1 MKNCIVC
8 EKPHTRKADTC
19 SVSCAAKIANRG
31 KALEAAKKNWSILID
46 RHGSYVEFPENV
58 PVSHYET
65 FKIKCPKHG
74 YIDTSI
80 GKMLAWK
87 NSCPICA
94 QKRNYTEEGKKQ
106 CSVCNE
112 VKTLD
117 KFKLDRGRVKYR
129 CHECDKRIDKLRHN
143 SDKGK
148 EQQKKRSERHR
159 QKKIDNGLF
168 IPKTNISYNKC
179 PICEKVNIKK
189 GRKDTANYCSIECK
203 EVGRKGWSKSIKP
216 SICPKCN
223 TQHFAK
229 SKRSKCKECI
239 RMDQYDYA
247 KQYRATD
254 KGKAIKK
261 ISKRKRELKIS
272 VVTVHTVID
281 KKVFERDKWKCK
293 SCGVQVQ
300 KNDIYAND
308 AAEVDH
314 IVPLSKGGVHS
325 YSNVQTLCRSCNG
338 KKGSKYMGQ
347 MVLHI

>member
-19 SVSCAAKIANRG
+19 SVSCATKIANRG

-159 QKKIDNGLF
+159 QKKIDNKLF
-168 IPKTNISYNKC
+168 IHKNNI
-179 PICEKVNIKK
+179 
-189 GRKDTANYCSIECK
+189 
-203 EVGRKGWSKSIKP
+203 
-216 SICPKCN
+216 
-223 TQHFAK
+223 
-229 SKRSKCKECI
+229 
-239 RMDQYDYA
+239 
-247 KQYRATD
+247 
-254 KGKAIKK
+254 
-261 ISKRKRELKIS
+261 
-272 VVTVHTVID
+272 
-281 KKVFERDKWKCK
+281 
-293 SCGVQVQ
+293 
-300 KNDIYAND
+300 
-308 AAEVDH
+308 
-314 IVPLSKGGVHS
+314 
-325 YSNVQTLCRSCNG
+325 
-338 KKGSKYMGQ
+338 
-347 MVLHI
+347 